1 MTERMQR
8 DACIPAGAGKQLV
21 HGLLG
26 ESVGFAEHVLAPAQ
40 FLEYHQDL
48 PCSRVERH
56 TFSFSWLG
64 KSGIDGELVAE
75 EIDMTPGQRQRFRRN
90 ANPTLSSNHDH
101 VLATTRAPASTR
113 RCLCRSISKE
123 EIWLSNF
130 PAKDSES

>member
-8 DACIPAGAGKQLV
+8 EACIPARAGKQVV
-21 HGLLG
+21 HGLVG
-26 ESVGFAEHVLAPAQ
+26 ESVGFAEHVLAR
-40 FLEYHQDL
+40 LNSL
-48 PCSRVERH
+48 
-56 TFSFSWLG
+56 SFTKTCRARELSGTLLVSPGLANAALTVSWLG
-64 KSGIDGELVAE
+64 RIS
-75 EIDMTPGQRQRFRRN
+75 TPGQRQCFRRN
-90 ANPTLSSNHDH
+90 ANPALSSNHDH